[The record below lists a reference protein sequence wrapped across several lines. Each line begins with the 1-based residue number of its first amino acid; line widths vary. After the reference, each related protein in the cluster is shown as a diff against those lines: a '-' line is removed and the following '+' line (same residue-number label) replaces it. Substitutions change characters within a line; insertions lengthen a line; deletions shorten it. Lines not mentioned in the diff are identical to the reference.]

1 MDCLRECRTMF
12 ADPAPVWRKVQACR
26 FRSGFVVQTLPKCAN
41 GPLIM
46 TYIPANIE
54 SKWQE
59 YWDQHK
65 TFVVHEDS
73 DRPKFYAL
81 DMFPYPSGKG
91 LHVGHPAGYTASDV
105 VSRFKKTRGFNVLH
119 PMGYDSFGLPAE
131 QKAIEE
137 GVAPQI
143 STEESIGTFR
153 GQLKRLGYAYD
164 WDREIST
171 CDPDYYKW
179 TQYIFT
185 ILYERGLVYQSD
197 VFVNWCPAMGTV
209 LANDEVIDGKSE
221 RGGHPVERK
230 AMRQW
235 MIRITDYAER
245 LLADLD
251 KLDWPEA
258 TKARQREWIGKSEG
272 AIVRF
277 PLAGREE
284 ALEVF
289 TTRPDTLWGATYMVV
304 APEHPIVASLA
315 TDAQRE
321 AVVAYQAQ
329 TAAKSELDRQQVRE
343 KTGVFTGSMATNP
356 VNGEQIPIWIA
367 DYVIY
372 GYGTGAIM
380 AVPAHDERDWA
391 FAKAMGLS
399 IVEVIAGGDVQE
411 SAYTGDG
418 NMIHSALF
426 DGTPTHGKQAVGK
439 VIEWLEA
446 EGYGE
451 GKITYRLRDW
461 TFARQR
467 YWGEPIP
474 VLKKDGE
481 VVRVLGVDELPLTL
495 PLTNQYAPSGTG
507 ASPLAAIDDWV
518 QVDGLQ
524 RETDTMP
531 GSAGSSWYFLRY
543 CDPLNRA
550 AFCDRDKSDH
560 WMPVDLYVGGPE
572 HTVGH
577 LLYSRMWQKVLFD
590 AGLVRDDEPFQKLR
604 HQGMI
609 LGTTY
614 YDSDKRIVPQ
624 SEVEERNG
632 KHYRSGTNTELTTRV
647 EKMSKRKG
655 NVINPDDII
664 KSYGA
669 DALRVYICFM
679 GPLESDKPWQTN
691 GIEGQFNWLKRVWR
705 LYYDAEGAPRAT
717 DVQPTDQELKVIH
730 KVIKKVTLDI
740 EGLAFNTAISAL
752 HIATRELTQ
761 LSCQSRTVLR
771 WLAQILAP
779 FAPHLGEEL
788 WASGLGNAG
797 SISLVEWPAFD
808 DAYAVDEQVTIGVQV
823 LGKTRG
829 QITLPLDAD
838 QETAV
843 AAAMAQEGITR
854 HLEGKNFVR
863 IIYLPGRILNL
874 IAK

>member
-1 MDCLRECRTMF
+1 
-12 ADPAPVWRKVQACR
+12 
-26 FRSGFVVQTLPKCAN
+26 
-41 GPLIM
+41 M

-854 HLEGKNFVR
+854 HLEGKNLVR

>member
-854 HLEGKNFVR
+854 HLEGKNLVR

>member
-1 MDCLRECRTMF
+1 VDCLRECRTMF

-854 HLEGKNFVR
+854 HLEGKNLVR

>member
-105 VSRFKKTRGFNVLH
+105 VSRYKKTQGFNVLH

-664 KSYGA
+664 KAFGA

-705 LYYDAEGAPRAT
+705 LYYDAEGTPRAT
-717 DVQPTDQELKVIH
+717 DVQPTNQELKVIH
-730 KVIKKVTLDI
+730 KVIKKVTQDI

-752 HIATRELTQ
+752 HIATRELTG
-761 LSCQSRTVLR
+761 LSCQSRLVLR
-771 WLAQILAP
+771 WLAQLIAP

-788 WASGLGNAG
+788 WASGLGNAE
-797 SISLVEWPAFD
+797 SISQVEWPAFD

-854 HLEGKNFVR
+854 HLEGKNLVR